1 MLWLIGKEQKI
12 ASELGFITKI
22 RKPLWVISM
31 ICIVQIALGVIH
43 IWFVIPS
50 WAQVSHVVVG
60 SALITYIFAVYLST
74 LSNKTTQT

>member
-1 MLWLIGKEQKI
+1 MADWKEPKI
-12 ASELGFITKI
+12 ASEGGFKSKLS
-22 RKPLWVISM
+22 RPLWVICM

-60 SALITYIFAVYLST
+60 SALISYIFAVYLST
-74 LSNKTTQT
+74 LSNKSTHS